1 MLDKDKLPRHV
12 AIIMDGNGRWA
23 REKGLPRVS
32 GHREGIK
39 RVREVIESAANF
51 GLEAITLFAFSS
63 ENWDRPKKE
72 IDALMRYL
80 NEFLIR
86 EVDKMH
92 KKNIRF
98 RSIGRDEP
106 LPAEIIK
113 KIRAAEEKTMG
124 NTGMT
129 VVLAL
134 NYGSRQEIIDAA
146 AKFAE
151 LVLKGKALPQDLDEK
166 TFAGCLYAPDI
177 IDPDLLIR
185 TSGEI
190 RLSNFL
196 LWQLSYAEFYF
207 TSKYWPDFGLS
218 DFESALRDYQRRQ
231 RRFGNIDAA

>member
-80 NEFLIR
+80 SEFLIR

-106 LPAEIIK
+106 LPAQVIK

-146 AKFAE
+146 AKFAD